1 MIMFG
6 YFKVKW
12 LFPAY
17 PYQQFAYI
25 NSLLYCLISH
35 KQIRDSNFANKGA
48 LHSLWAV
55 KMRGLQT
62 NRHSSFHHLL
72 LLFLVLLRCE
82 LPAISHG
89 KMRCNLRG
97 VFFFN
102 SRPLFWHCLLPLR
115 FHCPAGMFPDP
126 RRSGSSSLQ
135 GVLYRADVCHVHW

>member
-1 MIMFG
+1 MFG

-72 LLFLVLLRCE
+72 LLFLVLLRC
-82 LPAISHG
+82 
-89 KMRCNLRG
+89 
-97 VFFFN
+97 
-102 SRPLFWHCLLPLR
+102 
-115 FHCPAGMFPDP
+115 
-126 RRSGSSSLQ
+126 
-135 GVLYRADVCHVHW
+135 